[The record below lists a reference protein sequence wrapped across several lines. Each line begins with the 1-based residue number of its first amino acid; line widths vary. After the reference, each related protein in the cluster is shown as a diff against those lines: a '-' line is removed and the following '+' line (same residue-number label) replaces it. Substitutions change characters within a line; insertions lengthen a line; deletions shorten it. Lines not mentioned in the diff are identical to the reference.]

1 MLVELPSGYDERRL
15 IELRAEIEELPRVD
29 SVAMQY
35 EWLARLSAF
44 QSLIENLWILSALLF
59 GLASV
64 LVTSISISFAIRS
77 QLEELKVFQFL
88 GATKRQVRRP
98 FIYLG
103 AIFGIGGGLIALFIL
118 AVVLSVIEP
127 SLSSLYLSYGREAFI
142 AGFDLYFSSILILC
156 CVALG
161 IIGARLAS
169 SRELDN
175 LDDIIA

>member
-1 MLVELPSGYDERRL
+1 MEYG
-15 IELRAEIEELPRVD
+15 
-29 SVAMQY
+29 
-35 EWLARLSAF
+35 
-44 QSLIENLWILSALLF
+44 ENDDAPD
-59 GLASV
+59 G
-64 LVTSISISFAIRS
+64 VT
-77 QLEELKVFQFL
+77 KW
-88 GATKRQVRRP
+88 P
-98 FIYLG
+98 FY
-103 AIFGIGGGLIALFIL
+103 FSALFIL
-118 AVVLSVIEP
+118 ALVLSFIEP